1 MGIQSTLTCL
11 CLALRCISRQGGRTL
26 DWARNMKIYGR
37 ARLQDEDEE
46 DVPMMHIFHGSGH
59 QPISSLRW
67 MGLQNFRCSYFI
79 HFSNTIPNKP
89 YKCANSPTCRFTRK
103 NNSCN
108 RPPSWQHFRFF
119 LFTTSWPSRPQY
131 VFVFTTASAK
141 GKGGRRPN
149 GISLNIGIDREMIFR
164 HSRSEQSS

>member
-1 MGIQSTLTCL
+1 LGIQSTLTCL

-67 MGLQNFRCSYFI
+67 RVYKTSDVHILYIFQTLYLTNLISVPTHPHVASQEKITAATVHLAGNTFASSFSRRRGLQGRSTFLCL
-79 HFSNTIPNKP
+79 
-89 YKCANSPTCRFTRK
+89 
-103 NNSCN
+103 
-108 RPPSWQHFRFF
+108 RPPPRREREEGD
-119 LFTTSWPSRPQY
+119 LMGSR
-131 VFVFTTASAK
+131 
-141 GKGGRRPN
+141 
-149 GISLNIGIDREMIFR
+149 
-164 HSRSEQSS
+164 